1 MKPDY
6 NTTGYTQ
13 WFYFRVSNTR
23 RYKTYKFSIINYVK
37 PESLYNEGMKMLMY
51 SKKESDENGI
61 GWFRGGKDILYF

>member
-1 MKPDY
+1 M
-6 NTTGYTQ
+6 
-13 WFYFRVSNTR
+13 SNTR